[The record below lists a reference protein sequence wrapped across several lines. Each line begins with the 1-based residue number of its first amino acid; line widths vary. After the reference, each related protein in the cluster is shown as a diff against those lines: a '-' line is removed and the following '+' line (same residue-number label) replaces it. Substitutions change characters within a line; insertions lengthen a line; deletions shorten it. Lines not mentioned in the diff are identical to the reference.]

1 MDYGFQLNGGVW
13 IIHWPWGIKRDDMGY
28 CMCKEVYV
36 HWARG
41 DGRLHWAR
49 GREVSHCSYATIP
62 IGLELWI
69 RSKLICWCWGESS
82 ARFIYT
88 PRCITQ
94 YTFMNRKCIERL
106 RCMGLLINNKTT
118 QSTYAAVNHFGA
130 YYDSRR
136 PKWCMKTGRMY
147 NSNVYLLI
155 WTSACPSL
163 RQCVA

>member
-1 MDYGFQLNGGVW
+1 MVYELFIDHEVSSGMIWDIVCVKKFMCIEQGG
-13 IIHWPWGIKRDDMGY
+13 MGG
-28 CMCKEVYV
+28 CIEQGG
-36 HWARG
+36 W
-41 DGRLHWAR
+41 
-49 GREVSHCSYATIP
+49 EVSHCSYATIP

-136 PKWCMKTGRMY
+136 PK
-147 NSNVYLLI
+147 
-155 WTSACPSL
+155 
-163 RQCVA
+163 